1 MPKVDSLTDNFDDN
15 SIDNTKWTT
24 GSSGSGSSIAE
35 TNGQLVVTLPSNV
48 TGFSFVDSNTLDL
61 TNSSAIVECPTRP
74 NATNGTEQ
82 ALQLRLNASNY
93 VGFKLQPNSIEMAYS
108 VGGTPNST
116 FITRDDRL
124 QHWFK
129 IRESGG
135 TVYWETSP
143 DRTNWTIQRS
153 EAAAFDLSTVKV
165 RLHGGCWQAVASPG
179 TAAFDNF
186 NLESPTF
193 RNTAEGQPN
202 STTLTAAN
210 SGGGSGDAFSVYS
223 TQGTISTTY
232 STDISMFGTQ
242 SYKVVANASSAVYI
256 VSNTSGAYCGSSQMY
271 LYIPAYPSPNQLF
284 LLIYNTANSPTARFT
299 INGNGAV
306 LIGNVSGTIHTS
318 SAGTIPLNQWVRLDF
333 AVQVGATTSNGRI
346 VGQVSL
352 QNSFTPLWSYD
363 SGYSTNT
370 GTDPL
375 MSYQRGKLDSAPNIP
390 LFYMDHIAWRNNMID
405 FIPPESSSPGVGWF
419 TA

>member
-1 MPKVDSLTDNFDDN
+1 
-15 SIDNTKWTT
+15 
-24 GSSGSGSSIAE
+24 
-35 TNGQLVVTLPSNV
+35 
-48 TGFSFVDSNTLDL
+48 
-61 TNSSAIVECPTRP
+61 
-74 NATNGTEQ
+74 
-82 ALQLRLNASNY
+82 
-93 VGFKLQPNSIEMAYS
+93 MAYS